1 MEMMLCRR
9 LIEVSRH
16 RARAPDHMRWVRATG
31 FTTIELMVTLAVAAI
46 IFGIAMPQF
55 KNMISDQQVQSA
67 NSNLY
72 ASLIYARSE
81 AIKRSQYVVVCA
93 KTDDGFGCQNSTDW
107 ARGWIVFIDPD
118 GDGYPG
124 AVSDIL
130 KRQDTIPN
138 LTLTGTGS
146 NVSYQRDGRLRAAAT
161 AFVASPSPANTNV
174 RARCVTL
181 DLSGRPKAMTD
192 TDGNAANGCQ

>member
-1 MEMMLCRR
+1 ML
-9 LIEVSRH
+9 RH
-16 RARAPDHMRWVRATG
+16 RLTTVSARGVSTVDRAPLARISG

-46 IFGIAMPQF
+46 VFAIALPSF
-55 KNMISDQQVQSA
+55 RNMLGDQRVQAASSD
-67 NSNLY
+67 LY

-81 AIKRSQYVVVCA
+81 AIKRNQFVAVCA

-107 ARGWIVFIDPD
+107 ARGWIVFID
-118 GDGYPG
+118 GDGNGFPG

-130 KRQDTIPN
+130 KRQDTIPSV
-138 LTLTGTGS
+138 TLTGTGS

-161 AFVASPSPANTNV
+161 AFVTSPLPANTSV
-174 RARCVTL
+174 RARCVSL
-181 DLSGRPKAMTD
+181 DLSGRPKSMTD